1 MLSKFVTNLLFLMY
15 SQMDLRAVHTNGLV
29 IHLYLSKHISIQ
41 YILIVVVSRKS
52 NSKTDLKSFMTMLMI
67 CLEIH
72 CWEHFTISLSVKLH
86 IQISKMVYKQL
97 LQWALKI
104 RSLRISSEDKSHK
117 KHNMEMKSQFLRY
130 SGTTQVSQILMVKGS
145 QI

>member
-1 MLSKFVTNLLFLMY
+1 MALRCMLNKFAINHQFHTC
-15 SQMDLRAVHTNGLV
+15 SWMDQRAVHTNGLV

-41 YILIVVVSRKS
+41 YILIAADSRKS

-86 IQISKMVYKQL
+86 IQISKMVYKQP

-104 RSLRISSEDKSHK
+104 KSQRISSEARSHK
-117 KHNMEMKSQFLRY
+117 KLNLEMKL
-130 SGTTQVSQILMVKGS
+130 
-145 QI
+145 